1 MKSNKFPFKIGD
13 KVRYIGVDG
22 WHEED
27 ETLVV
32 SYSELPDGGY
42 TWCVNDD
49 YCSDIISVSWE
60 DFELTESVPQK
71 HIHYDMIVEWAA
83 NPSRVVEYYDEEDT
97 DDWQDCRDSGVGV
110 PVWDENVQYRFKPEE
125 PERVFPTTSLTDD
138 ELWEAYS
145 EGYSTSVDSY
155 RDIANAAIKR
165 YILEQEN
172 KENT

>member
-1 MKSNKFPFKIGD
+1 MSDKFPFKVGD
-13 KVRYIGVDG
+13 KVRYTGVDG
-22 WHEED
+22 WHEEG

-32 SYSELPDGGY
+32 SFSEQPDGGH

-49 YCSDIISVSWE
+49 YRLDIISVCWE
-60 DFELTESVPQK
+60 DFELVETAPEK

-83 NPSRVVEYYDEEDT
+83 NPSRVIQFYDDEYYDCGWKDVTGQPPMWHT
-97 DDWQDCRDSGVGV
+97 DKR
-110 PVWDENVQYRFKPEE
+110 YRFK

-138 ELWEAYS
+138 ELLEVYT

-172 KENT
+172 Q